1 MSNVTHSWNKKCI
14 FFQHFTFLLLKNC
27 KSSII
32 RPCLVCLHVFRH
44 FSLECPALLIL
55 RFSSRISVFR
65 SVHLELNHNSTLPT
79 QFVDG
84 MQRCFLE
91 PGAWWIYQN
100 VSHANISLAG
110 VSGVK
115 KRCQTLG
122 TRTKKIDFPMHWSS
136 CTWIEILLAS
146 YHTVPSLHFMS
157 MLRDLQLFRHKL
169 TLCFF
174 E

>member
-1 MSNVTHSWNKKCI
+1 M
-14 FFQHFTFLLLKNC
+14 
-27 KSSII
+27 
-32 RPCLVCLHVFRH
+32 VCLHVFRH

-122 TRTKKIDFPMHWSS
+122 TRTKKNRLSDALIFLYLNRNPFGLISHCSK
-136 CTWIEILLAS
+136 
-146 YHTVPSLHFMS
+146 PSFYVHVAWFTT
-157 MLRDLQLFRHKL
+157 F
-169 TLCFF
+169 
-174 E
+174 